1 MRHFE
6 RLVPLY
12 NLKDVKNTQEG
23 VVLLVTLHISWWW
36 GGGGG
41 AESQKTPSPP
51 VHYGQWKHGWWK
63 LFLKKPIN
71 GAFSTINLN
80 RTINLLICRGWVS
93 YCAIIGGIQYLVQDE
108 LFPLFRSSRS
118 QMFVKI
124 GALKNFAI
132 FTGKHLCRTSRI
144 RNLGTRFFVYL
155 ITCLRTRSCASHF
168 VHLKQSFLHTCT
180 LTCTTP
186 CTYNRDRNILEQKI
200 N

>member
-1 MRHFE
+1 MRHFK
-6 RLVPLY
+6 RLVALY

-36 GGGGG
+36 WGGGRRAKRPPPPLCITASGNMAGG
-41 AESQKTPSPP
+41 N
-51 VHYGQWKHGWWK
+51 
-63 LFLKKPIN
+63 FLKKPIN

-93 YCAIIGGIQYLVQDE
+93 YCAIIGGIQYLVQDK

-155 ITCLRTRSCASHF
+155 ITCLRTRSCASNSR
-168 VHLKQSFLHTCT
+168 SFTHV
-180 LTCTTP
+180 
-186 CTYNRDRNILEQKI
+186 R
-200 N
+200 

>member
-6 RLVPLY
+6 RLVALY

-23 VVLLVTLHISWWW
+23 VVLFSYLAYFMVVV
-36 GGGGG
+36 GGGG
-41 AESQKTPSPP
+41 EEPKDPLPP
-51 VHYGQWKHGWWK
+51 LCITASGNMAGGN
-63 LFLKKPIN
+63 FLKKPIN

-93 YCAIIGGIQYLVQDE
+93 YCAIIGGIQYLVQDK

-155 ITCLRTRSCASHF
+155 ITCLRTRSCASNSR
-168 VHLKQSFLHTCT
+168 SFTHV
-180 LTCTTP
+180 
-186 CTYNRDRNILEQKI
+186 R
-200 N
+200 